1 MASSVRTRLN
11 AGVAAAAATAL
22 VLPAV
27 AQSAPRAVTADRVAV
42 VSDAPARA
50 FAVRLLGAVEQLQ
63 HATAPSPTPVAAT
76 QIPSLTTKTTP
87 RALAA
92 TASPEPAAASIAQTL
107 GSIGGNLQ
115 NAIINGYNTILPWI
129 NWGVSTAQWAVG
141 WVPWVGWVASDQI
154 GIFYYSLISPMI
166 TSGVYNTAY
175 VIGGTIGL
183 GAGIS
188 NFINDTGN
196 AIRGFVQAEVNWA
209 LSFLPP
215 LPPLPFAATKAAA
228 AKPTAATKTKAPL
241 AASGTKGAA
250 PATSDPKSTTD
261 VKTTTDPKT
270 NTDPKTTT
278 DVKTTTDPKT
288 TTDTQTTKAKKQ
300 PKAAAKPTA
309 TAATGSSQSSDDPQ
323 PNNANA
329 NANVKADKGTKQ
341 SSKSGKGGGA
351 KKSTGSGGHAA
362 K

>member
-11 AGVAAAAATAL
+11 AGVAAVAATAL

-27 AQSAPRAVTADRVAV
+27 AQPAPRAVTADRVAV

-50 FAVRLLGAVEQLQ
+50 FAVRLLGAVEQMQ

-76 QIPSLTTKTTP
+76 QIPSTTTKATP

-92 TASPEPAAASIAQTL
+92 TSGPVPAAASIAQTL

-141 WVPWVGWVASDQI
+141 WVPWVGWVASAQI
-154 GIFYYSLISPMI
+154 GIFYYSLISPLI

-188 NFINDTGN
+188 NFLNDTGN
-196 AIRGFVQAEVNWA
+196 AIRGFAQAEVNWA

-241 AASGTKGAA
+241 AASATKGAA
-250 PATSDPKSTTD
+250 PATTAPKSTTD
-261 VKTTTDPKT
+261 VKT

-278 DVKTTTDPKT
+278 DVKTATDTKT
-288 TTDTQTTKAKKQ
+288 ADTQTTDTQTTKAKKQ
-300 PKAAAKPTA
+300 PKATAKPA

-323 PNNANA
+323 PNNVKD
-329 NANVKADKGTKQ
+329 NVKADKGTKQ
-341 SSKSGKGGGA
+341 SGKSGKGGGA
-351 KKSTGSGGHAA
+351 TKGNGSAGHAA